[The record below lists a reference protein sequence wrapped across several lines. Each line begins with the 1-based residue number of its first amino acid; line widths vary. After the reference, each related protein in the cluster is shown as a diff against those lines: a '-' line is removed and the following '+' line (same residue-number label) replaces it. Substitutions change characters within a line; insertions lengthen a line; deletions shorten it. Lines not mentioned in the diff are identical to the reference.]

1 MSESLASTDVEQTN
15 VHEMAS
21 HWDDHLHS
29 EFKAKST
36 EDAMAT
42 MTDTPRVNIVPLMVG
57 ALNAEELKVFYSKHF
72 LNQLPPDITISPIT
86 RTVGQSRIVDE
97 FVLAFTHSIQMD
109 WILPGIPPT
118 GRRIEMAMVVIVQF
132 DPHGVKIESENLYWD
147 MGSIMLQAGLIDAS
161 LPVRGA
167 DHARQALNPVM
178 PMNEL
183 ITRSKS

>member
-1 MSESLASTDVEQTN
+1 MSELLASTDVEQLN

-21 HWDDHLHS
+21 HWDDHLRS

-36 EDAMAT
+36 EEAMGT

-57 ALNAEELKVFYSKHF
+57 ALNAEDLKVFYSKHF
-72 LNQLPPDITISPIT
+72 LNQLPPDIAIEPIT
-86 RTVGQSRIVDE
+86 RTAGQNRIVDE
-97 FVLAFTHSIQMD
+97 FVLKFTHSIQMD

-118 GRRIEMAMVVIVQF
+118 NRWIELAMVVIVQF
-132 DPHGVKIESENLYWD
+132 DQHGDKIESENLYWD

-167 DHARQALNPVM
+167 EHARQALNPVM

-183 ITRSKS
+183 IARAKS